1 MKRFSEK
8 QKQRQQQVE
17 FKAEITSASF
27 QLKLI
32 SREKEVAERVVD
44 RTGKLYCALQKESQ
58 EGRKKIKGGSK
69 VMILGVWGHPG
80 GLLELS
86 GKQVSKKMSKAQK
99 THSVLEG
106 LFEVFSLPS
115 R

>member
-27 QLKLI
+27 QRKLI

-58 EGRKKIKGGSK
+58 EGRKKIKGSTGRVQSHDFGR
-69 VMILGVWGHPG
+69 LGTPQRPPG
-80 GLLELS
+80 AIWEAG
-86 GKQVSKKMSKAQK
+86 V
-99 THSVLEG
+99 
-106 LFEVFSLPS
+106 
-115 R
+115 